1 MFIVIIII
9 FVIVIGLQLFVYFQ
23 LVTNELGYCLTFNN
37 VDINLVDTER
47 LEGPTKVSFIQY
59 SLISSNRK
67 AFFHLCRAQILKE
80 KPGFLLGGLT
90 LDIMASDWLSRI

>member
-47 LEGPTKVSFIQY
+47 LEGPTKVSFI
-59 SLISSNRK
+59 
-67 AFFHLCRAQILKE
+67 
-80 KPGFLLGGLT
+80 
-90 LDIMASDWLSRI
+90 